1 MLMDWGILVSLIDA
15 AINLARLVVEVM
27 KERKP
32 AGKIG
37 RHSRKP

>member
-1 MLMDWGILVSLIDA
+1 MGWSILFSLIDA
-15 AINLARLVVEVM
+15 AINLARLIVEVM

-37 RHSRKP
+37 RHSRK